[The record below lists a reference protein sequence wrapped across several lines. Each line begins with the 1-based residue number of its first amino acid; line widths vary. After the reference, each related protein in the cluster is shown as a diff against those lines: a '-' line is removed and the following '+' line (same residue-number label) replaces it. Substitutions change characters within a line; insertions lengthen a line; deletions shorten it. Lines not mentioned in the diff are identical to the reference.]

1 MGGNA
6 STNAEAANVDAVGRD
21 EYKSNPNTYQN
32 KCPKGRMNRV
42 PRSGGIAIFSI
53 LTPPV
58 GEVRNHTKRAHS
70 GSLPF
75 ANISKI
81 NA

>member
-58 GEVRNHTKRAHS
+58 GAVKNRMERARVSSFHF
-70 GSLPF
+70 GY
-75 ANISKI
+75 II
-81 NA
+81 RIDI